1 MIAFFVPLHLMVT
14 RIVPEPWLDRSKF
27 AADAGEMAI
36 FDGQETVRGWRAGLV
51 NDGAGEA

>member
-1 MIAFFVPLHLMVT
+1 MVT